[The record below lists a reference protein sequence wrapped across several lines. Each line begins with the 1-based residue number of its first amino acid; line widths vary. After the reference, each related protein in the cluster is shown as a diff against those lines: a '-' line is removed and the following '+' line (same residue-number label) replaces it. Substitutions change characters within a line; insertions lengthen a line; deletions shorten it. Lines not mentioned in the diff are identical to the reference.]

1 MSSSP
6 HSFVVALLLGV
17 LLSCSAPAPS
27 LRSALREAGDN
38 RCEIEAFL
46 AYSRRTGD
54 SQKRRAAEFLVR
66 NMPGHV
72 SVCGDWR
79 PYRDSLSAIFR
90 ADFPEAEMIARS
102 NRFIAGHP
110 LRFAQDIR
118 TLDAAFLIDNLEEA
132 FSLWRTSPF
141 LQHLDFDAFCETV
154 LPYKCFE
161 GQPADYWRDSLR
173 RIGKDVLAQVVQVDE
188 WRNGVRAAVE
198 NLNAAAGIDMGK
210 APLPLKGLMP
220 ARLCDWAGIRALPY
234 MSCLEMS
241 QLGVL
246 LGRANGLPVNMEFLP
261 NWPLQSQ
268 SHYWNT
274 ALAENGRTYDYVPFE
289 NKPEAPR
296 HIDKRRAKVYRKT
309 YSADPTLRRALQDG
323 IKLVPPMSD
332 IFVKD
337 VSDHYNFVSDIAIP
351 VKHRRGYAWLAVFDN
366 EKWVPV
372 QIGHVRRSR
381 AHFPKV
387 GREVLYIVLSA
398 GKDGIGEAVSDPFIL
413 DIHGAV
419 RLIRPEQ
426 PGEVQDIT
434 LKRKFPAFPHIW
446 PFRDSL
452 SHFVLEASASPD
464 FRPAV
469 EAARWEDR
477 SLFSADRTVALEEPY
492 RYWRLRGLR
501 EGPTT
506 LAELYFFAGDSLVEP
521 ARVSGIKI
529 ERLFDRN
536 ELTSMRIRQD
546 RSAVADFGR
555 PVKLDRAAVLRR
567 GDGNGIKPG
576 DTYQLYWW
584 NGSEWVLHEQKA
596 ADDIRIAFRGVP
608 AGLLYRIRDISS
620 GVQHRTFLYENG
632 RYIWY

>member
-6 HSFVVALLLGV
+6 HSFVVSLLLGV

-161 GQPADYWRDSLR
+161 GQPADHWRDSLAAV
-173 RIGKDVLAQVVQVDE
+173 GEDVLAQVVQVDE
-188 WRNGVRAAVE
+188 WRSGVRAAVE
-198 NLNAAAGIDMGK
+198 NLNAAAGIDMDK
-210 APLPLKGLMP
+210 APLPQSGLRSP
-220 ARLCDWAGIRALPY
+220 QLYDWACLRSLPY
-234 MSCLEMS
+234 MSCHEMA
-241 QLGVL
+241 QLGIL
-246 LGRANGLPVNMEFLP
+246 LGRANGLPVCMEFLP
-261 NWPLQSQ
+261 NWPMQAQ

-274 ALAENGRTYDYVPFE
+274 ALAENGRIYDYVPFE

-309 YSADPTLRRALQDG
+309 YSPDPTLRLAVRDG
-323 IKLVPPMSD
+323 VRLLPPMTD
-332 IFVKD
+332 IFVED
-337 VSDHYNFVSDIAIP
+337 VSDHYNYVSDIAIP
-351 VKHRRGYAWLAVFDN
+351 VKMRKGYAWLAVFDN

-372 QIGHVRRSR
+372 QLGKVRRGR
-381 AHFPKV
+381 ALFPKA

-398 GKDGIGEAVSDPFIL
+398 GNDASAQAVSDPFIL
-413 DIHGAV
+413 DV
-419 RLIRPEQ
+419 RGKVRFIRPEL
-426 PGEVQDIT
+426 PNRTQDIT
-434 LKRKFPAFPHIW
+434 LERKFPAFPHIW

-452 SHFVLEASASPD
+452 SHFVLEASATPD
-464 FRPAV
+464 FRHAV

-477 SLFSADRTVALEEPY
+477 SLFSADRAVAVTAPY

-506 LAELYFFAGDSLVEP
+506 LAELYFFSGDTLTEP
-521 ARVSGIKI
+521 RQVSGLKV

-536 ELTSMRIRQD
+536 ELTSMRIRAD

-555 PVKLDRAAVLRR
+555 PVRLSRAAVLRR

-584 NGSEWVLHEQKA
+584 DGAGWVLHEEKA
-596 ADDIRIAFRGVP
+596 ADDIRITFRDVP
-608 AGLLYRIRDISS
+608 AGRLYRIRDISS
-620 GVQHRTFLYENG
+620 GRQHRTFLYENG
-632 RYIWY
+632 QCVWY

>member
-1 MSSSP
+1 MYSISV
-6 HSFVVALLLGV
+6 FF
-17 LLSCSAPAPS
+17 CISACTGPS
-27 LRSALREAGDN
+27 LKSAMQAAGDN
-38 RCEIEAFL
+38 RPEIEAFL
-46 AYSRRTGD
+46 SYSRQTGD
-54 SQKRRAAEFLVR
+54 TQKRRAAEFLVR

-72 SVCGDWR
+72 CMTGRWQ
-79 PYRDSLSAIFR
+79 PYRDSLAAIFG
-90 ADFPEAEMIARS
+90 AGLPQEEMIARA
-102 NRFIAGHP
+102 NKYMRGRQP
-110 LRFAQDIR
+110 GFAQDIR
-118 TLDAAFLIDNLEEA
+118 TLTSEYLINNLEQSFEI
-132 FSLWRTSPF
+132 WRTSPF
-141 LQHLDFDAFCETV
+141 LQHLSFDEFCETV

-268 SHYWNT
+268 RHYWNT

-337 VSDHYNFVSDIAIP
+337 VSDHYNFVSDIAVP
-351 VKHRRGYAWLAVFDN
+351 VKPRHGYAWLAVFDN

-387 GREVLYIVLSA
+387 GCEVLYIVLSA

-434 LKRKFPAFPHIW
+434 LERKFPAFPHIW

-521 ARVSGIKI
+521 TRVSGIKI

-536 ELTSMRIRQD
+536 ELTSMRIRED

-584 NGSEWVLHEQKA
+584 DGSDWVLHEQKA
-596 ADDIRIAFRGVP
+596 AVDIRISFRDVP
-608 AGLLYRIRDISS
+608 AGRLYRIRDISS
-620 GVQHRTFLYENG
+620 GAQHRTFLYENG
-632 RYIWY
+632 RCIWY